1 MLGVTADALR
11 GDEDALKFLAG
22 AKPLHAAIAAAVKI
36 TNVNLREAIMQY
48 KTELLSARAFP
59 VDRQRWRSHYPL
71 SLLPAGVSPPQ
82 SKGCSW

>member
-11 GDEDALKFLAG
+11 GDDDALKFFAG

-82 SKGCSW
+82 SKGCSC